1 MTGAARPL
9 SLQRR
14 LLYTVLALVMLAWA
28 AGAILT
34 WRDAEHEV
42 GELLDAHL
50 AQAAALLRMQPL
62 DELDEDGIHPAP
74 ELHRYQPRVV
84 FQVWHEGRLLAHS
97 ANAPQQ
103 PLSAQHTPGFYD
115 SRADG
120 KSWRVFVTPGKDAD
134 LLLQVGELQAA
145 RAEIVL
151 ASLRSM
157 ARPLAFTL
165 PLLALA
171 IWWAVRAS
179 LRPLRTLGQAL
190 RARQPQSLAPLPTQ
204 GVPPDVLP
212 LVEALNGLF
221 ERIAH
226 LLAAEQQFTANAAHE
241 LRTPIAGIRM
251 QAQVAQGA
259 RDEAERATALAAT
272 VQGCDRATRLVE
284 QLLQLARLD
293 AEVAPAHPPAQS
305 DLADAVR
312 SIAADLQP
320 RAQARQ
326 QTLRLEL
333 PPTHAATVLPEALAQ
348 VLVRNL
354 LDNALRY
361 SPPGAQIRVR
371 VESLRPTGRGA
382 SPQAHEV
389 LLCVEDSGPGL
400 DAADMAR
407 LGERFFR
414 ARSASHSGG
423 GSGLGWSIVQRLARL
438 YHLQVQVDRSPDL
451 GGLRVRIGVTVS
463 SAGHGE

>member
-1 MTGAARPL
+1 MTRAATPL

-14 LLYTVLALVMLAWA
+14 LLYTVLALVVLAWA
-28 AGAILT
+28 AAAVLT
-34 WRDAEHEV
+34 WRDAGHEV

-50 AQAAALLRMQPL
+50 AQAAALLRLQPL

-120 KSWRVFVTPGKDAD
+120 QSWRVFVTPGQDAD

-145 RAEIVL
+145 RAQIVL

-157 ARPLAFTL
+157 VRPLAFSL

-221 ERIAH
+221 ERSAH
-226 LLAAEQQFTANAAHE
+226 LLAAEQQFTADAAHE

-259 RDEAERATALAAT
+259 RDAAERAAALAAT

-293 AEVAPAHPPAQS
+293 AEAAPAHPPAQS
-305 DLADAVR
+305 DLTEAVR
-312 SIAADLQP
+312 TTAADLQP

-348 VLVRNL
+348 ALVRNL

-361 SPPGAQIRVR
+361 SPPGAQIRVQ
-371 VESLRPTGRGA
+371 VEPALPTGRGA
-382 SPQAHEV
+382 SQQARQV
-389 LLCVEDSGPGL
+389 MLSVEDSGPGL
-400 DAADMAR
+400 DAAEMVR

-414 ARSASHSGG
+414 AHSASHSGG
-423 GSGLGWSIVQRLARL
+423 GSGLGWSIVRRLARL
-438 YHLQVQVDRSPDL
+438 YHLQVQVDRSPAL
-451 GGLRVRIGVTVS
+451 GGLRVRIGVPVN

>member
-190 RARQPQSLAPLPTQ
+190 RARQPESLAPLPTQ

-226 LLAAEQQFTANAAHE
+226 LLTAEQQFTADAAHE

-463 SAGHGE
+463 CAGHGE